1 MKLIKFLNLI
11 FLVILLFFQTT
22 SNASLLLNSKIT
34 SVNYS
39 NSQNQ
44 GYLSSKTLATIG
56 QGNLN
61 IKDKDSSD
69 DTDRL
74 NIDTKNIN
82 KELYSTNISS
92 NVDASVDMRLFT
104 KDSRKEIE
112 DDYNKATAITKA
124 LEYVIKTGDLSFNKK
139 VGDNIAQ
146 YQTSK
151 FMSPYLEQILQ
162 DKSISINEKTKL
174 IELIKDKF
182 SSNIKML

>member
-1 MKLIKFLNLI
+1 MTKITIMFLTVSLIVLNLNANLTFEI
-11 FLVILLFFQTT
+11 PLST
-22 SNASLLLNSKIT
+22 SYNH
-34 SVNYS
+34 
-39 NSQNQ
+39 
-44 GYLSSKTLATIG
+44 SKTLATIG

-74 NIDTKNIN
+74 NRDTKNIN
-82 KELYSTNISS
+82 KDLYSTNISS
-92 NVDASVDMRLFT
+92 NIDASVDMRLFT
-104 KDSRKEIE
+104 KEGRKEIE
-112 DDYNKATAITKA
+112 DEYNKATAITKA